1 MEEGAVIVIMAEKAE
16 HAKTKSQL
24 AKESEKLQFAL
35 GEVEVL
41 ARQLEREK
49 RAFEKALSG
58 VQGRVRKESA
68 QKDKLLAK
76 CSGARLG
83 GEGDAGLPLCPLPR
97 ASPSLR
103 PSEIESHI
111 LKQEGLLNVKENEIK
126 ELHRIITQQKQSFRS
141 QVCDFRIQK
150 QQERYISQALEKKKK
165 AKKAGTGSKGQ

>member
-1 MEEGAVIVIMAEKAE
+1 GTPTPVGPSPAP
-16 HAKTKSQL
+16 TTPLCFS
-24 AKESEKLQFAL
+24 
-35 GEVEVL
+35 
-41 ARQLEREK
+41 
-49 RAFEKALSG
+49 LSG

-76 CSGARLG
+76 C
-83 GEGDAGLPLCPLPR
+83 
-97 ASPSLR
+97 
-103 PSEIESHI
+103 SEIESHI